1 VSNLLLRASDE
12 FETLLSVW
20 ASSELAP
27 SEHELFRSQFEEWC
41 FDFDG
46 GRFFIVVDPDFDT
59 VRIEPRG
66 AGHGHVVVI
75 TDQHPFESL
84 IGCRLRWGWLLTNQR
99 GYTDGVQLEFARDG
113 QTWILQLVAEA
124 SLLTAYSLAPLDHL
138 SSLP

>member
-1 VSNLLLRASDE
+1 MSDLLLQASDE
-12 FETLLSVW
+12 FDTLVSVW
-20 ASSELAP
+20 ASSELPFSQHEP
-27 SEHELFRSQFEEWC
+27 SLDQCDEWC
-41 FDFDG
+41 FEFRL
-46 GRFFIVVDPDFDT
+46 GRFFVAVNREFDT

-66 AGHGHVVVI
+66 AAYSYVVVV
-75 TDQHPFESL
+75 TDQCPLESL

-124 SLLTAYSLAPLDHL
+124 SLLTAYSLAPLERL